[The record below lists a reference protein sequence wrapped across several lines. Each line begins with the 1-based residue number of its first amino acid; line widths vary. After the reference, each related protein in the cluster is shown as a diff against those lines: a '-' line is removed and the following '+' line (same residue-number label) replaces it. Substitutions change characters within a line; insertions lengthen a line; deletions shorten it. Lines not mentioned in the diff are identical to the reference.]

1 MINRRKLFGFIAA
14 APATAASAVVANANK
29 DLEPDS
35 NILTLQRSDIVNTTP
50 YVSEDGQQYFTGTY
64 RQSGPKLHIS
74 VGKDGHMWL
83 KINEKWKRVVSE

>member
-14 APATAASAVVANANK
+14 APATAASAVVATANE

-35 NILTLQRSDIVNTTP
+35 NILTLQRSEIVNQTP
-50 YVSEDGQQYFTGTY
+50 HMGEDGQHYFTGSFK
-64 RQSGPKLHIS
+64 QSGPKLHIS

>member
-14 APATAASAVVANANK
+14 APATAASAVVATANE

-35 NILTLQRSDIVNTTP
+35 NILTLQRSEIVNQTSYPNDP
-50 YVSEDGQQYFTGTY
+50 YTLTGTFK
-64 RQSGPKLHIS
+64 QSGPKLHIS